1 MAELTCPKC
10 RKTNPEDALICQYC
24 DTPLVTFL
32 PRDPVDNSPLSVEPI
47 VQGETQPTIPDW
59 LAAIRDQKQKDGL
72 NQPVPEETE
81 SKSDQEKSNLDSWL
95 EKLRGSSPEP
105 DSTPSNPEEPP
116 ADENQ
121 ESEGVDTP
129 AWLSSIR
136 SKINIENPPTEESS
150 QSDPGIDWLTK
161 LRKQTEELSLTSESE
176 DSPGISSDAGNEDI
190 SLESRL
196 PELEPDISVPDN
208 NEPENP
214 TDSVLS
220 LVMKDTEDTNS
231 QDETLLEE
239 TDIPEGMELNDNG
252 TLPSAS
258 AMFDDS
264 DQPSE
269 KITTKGLPDWLS
281 SFIGVGEGENTPESA
296 LLTGLDEE
304 AGGNGIEPGSIPSWV
319 KAMRPVEQTQGDVQ
333 AQKEADRR
341 FEESGPL
348 AGIRGILPVS
358 EVEFNYSQPNLK
370 ENRET
375 SPTNISLFENTL
387 KTETEE
393 KKVPIYK
400 RSKTSNVVR
409 WIIAVILLLVVILIQ
424 VGGNPP
430 DLLPK
435 NLPEETMA
443 FFRSVSA
450 LSQGA
455 NILLVLDYDPAYSGE
470 IEVAV
475 NAPIS
480 LMMVKQA
487 NLFTLSTA
495 PTNIFLADNLLK
507 SVSLTHPSAAEKYVT
522 KEKFQVLGYLPGGQ
536 SGMQN
541 LLRDFKG
548 SLPVGLNLKKSI
560 EMTSLTGIKTL
571 NDFEAIMIL
580 TDNPDTARIWVE
592 QVGPSLTKPAI
603 WMVVNS
609 QVITLV
615 RPYVRS
621 GQIDGL
627 ISGVYGAAS
636 FEQIIQQPGAAAQIW
651 NGYYTALL
659 LSMVMIIAGGFVNFI
674 GFSILRARIKR
685 EKLP

>member
-32 PRDPVDNSPLSVEPI
+32 PRDPVDNSPLAAEPI

-59 LAAIRDQKQKDGL
+59 LAAIRDQKQKDGI
-72 NQPVPEETE
+72 NQPVPEESE
-81 SKSDQEKSNLDSWL
+81 SSDQEKSDLDSWL
-95 EKLRGSSPEP
+95 EKLRASTPEP
-105 DSTPSNPEEPP
+105 DSTPSNIEQPP
-116 ADENQ
+116 AEENP
-121 ESEGVDTP
+121 ESEGIDTP

-136 SKINIENPPTEESS
+136 SKINTENPTPDESS
-150 QSDPGIDWLTK
+150 PSDPGIDWLTK
-161 LRKQTEELSLTSESE
+161 LRKQTEELSLTPESE
-176 DSPGISSDAGNEDI
+176 ETQGTSSDTGNEGI

-196 PELEPDISVPDN
+196 PDLEPYSSTPDN
-208 NEPENP
+208 NETEEP
-214 TDSVLS
+214 TDSILS
-220 LVMKDTEDTNS
+220 LVTKDSEDTNGPE
-231 QDETLLEE
+231 ETLLEE
-239 TDIPEGMELNDNG
+239 SDIPEGMEINDNG

-296 LLTGLDEE
+296 LLSGLDEE
-304 AGGNGIEPGSIPSWV
+304 AGGNGIEPGAIPSWV
-319 KAMRPVEQTQGDVQ
+319 KAMRPVEQNQGDVQ

-341 FEESGPL
+341 FEDSGPL

-358 EVEFNYSQPNLK
+358 EVGFNYSQPTIK

-375 SPTNISLFENTL
+375 SPTNISVFENTL

-443 FFRSVSA
+443 FFRSVSG

-495 PTNIFLADNLLK
+495 PTSIFLADNLLK
-507 SVSLTHPSAAEKYVT
+507 SVVQTHPTAAEKYVT
-522 KEKFQVLGYLPGGQ
+522 REKYQVLGYLPGGQ

-548 SLPVGLNLKKSI
+548 SLPVGLNLEKTV
-560 EMTSLTGIKTL
+560 EMPNLTGIKTL

-592 QVGPSLTKPAI
+592 QVGPTLTKPAI
-603 WMVVNS
+603 WMVVSS
-609 QVITLV
+609 QVIALV

-674 GFSILRARIKR
+674 GFSILRARNKS

>member
-32 PRDPVDNSPLSVEPI
+32 PRDPVDNSPLAAEPI

-59 LAAIRDQKQKDGL
+59 LAAIRDQKQKDGI
-72 NQPVPEETE
+72 NQPVPEESE
-81 SKSDQEKSNLDSWL
+81 SSDQEKSDLDSWL
-95 EKLRGSSPEP
+95 EKLRASTPEP
-105 DSTPSNPEEPP
+105 DSTPSNIERPP
-116 ADENQ
+116 AEENP
-121 ESEGVDTP
+121 ESEGIDTP

-136 SKINIENPPTEESS
+136 SKINTENPTPDESS
-150 QSDPGIDWLTK
+150 PSDPGIDWLTK
-161 LRKQTEELSLTSESE
+161 LRKQTEELSLTPESE
-176 DSPGISSDAGNEDI
+176 ETQGTSSDTGNEGI

-196 PELEPDISVPDN
+196 PDLEPYSSTPDN
-208 NEPENP
+208 NEPEEP
-214 TDSVLS
+214 TDSILS
-220 LVMKDTEDTNS
+220 LVTKDSEDTNGPE
-231 QDETLLEE
+231 ETLLEE
-239 TDIPEGMELNDNG
+239 SDIPEGMEINDNG

-296 LLTGLDEE
+296 LLSGLDEE
-304 AGGNGIEPGSIPSWV
+304 AGGNGIEPGAIPSWV
-319 KAMRPVEQTQGDVQ
+319 KAMRPVEQNQGDVQ

-341 FEESGPL
+341 FEDSGPL

-358 EVEFNYSQPNLK
+358 EVGFNYSQPTIK

-375 SPTNISLFENTL
+375 SPTNISVFENTL

-443 FFRSVSA
+443 FFRSVSG

-495 PTNIFLADNLLK
+495 PTSIFLADNLLK
-507 SVSLTHPSAAEKYVT
+507 SVVQTHPTAAEKYVT
-522 KEKFQVLGYLPGGQ
+522 REKYQVLGYLPGGQ

-548 SLPVGLNLKKSI
+548 SLPVGLNLEKTV
-560 EMTSLTGIKTL
+560 EMPNLTGIKTL

-592 QVGPSLTKPAI
+592 QVGPTLTKPAI
-603 WMVVNS
+603 WMVVSS
-609 QVITLV
+609 QVIALV

-659 LSMVMIIAGGFVNFI
+659 LSMVMIITGGFVNFI
-674 GFSILRARIKR
+674 GFSILRARNKS

>member
-10 RKTNPEDALICQYC
+10 RKANPADALICQYC

-32 PRDPVDNSPLSVEPI
+32 PRDPVDNSPLSAEPI

-72 NQPVPEETE
+72 DQPVPEEPE
-81 SKSDQEKSNLDSWL
+81 KSDQEKADLDSWL
-95 EKLRGSSPEP
+95 EKLRGNSLEP
-105 DSTPSNPEEPP
+105 DSLPSKTEESTEGENEEEEGITTPS
-116 ADENQ
+116 
-121 ESEGVDTP
+121 
-129 AWLSSIR
+129 WLASIR
-136 SKINIENPPTEESS
+136 SKINVENPPQDEPVPT
-150 QSDPGIDWLTK
+150 DPGIDWLTK
-161 LRKQTEELSLTSESE
+161 LRKQTEELSLPPEADESQGASGE
-176 DSPGISSDAGNEDI
+176 ILNEGISLD
-190 SLESRL
+190 SRL
-196 PELEPDISVPDN
+196 PELEPGLSTPDDNEFENTPDSILPLVTKDSEDISGKE
-208 NEPENP
+208 EP
-214 TDSVLS
+214 
-220 LVMKDTEDTNS
+220 LV
-231 QDETLLEE
+231 EE
-239 TDIPEGMELNDNG
+239 SDIPEGIELNENG

-304 AGGNGIEPGSIPSWV
+304 AGGNNIEPGTIPSWV
-319 KAMRPVEQTQGDVQ
+319 KAMRPVEKTQGDVQ

-341 FEESGPL
+341 FEDSGPL
-348 AGIRGILPVS
+348 AGIRGILPGS
-358 EVEFNYSQPNLK
+358 EVEFNYSQPTVK
-370 ENRET
+370 DNRET
-375 SPTNISLFENTL
+375 SLTNISLFENTL
-387 KTETEE
+387 KIETEE

-409 WIIAVILLLVVILIQ
+409 WIIAVVLLVVVALIQ

-450 LSQGA
+450 LSQDA

-470 IEVAV
+470 IEAAV

-495 PTNIFLADNLLK
+495 PTNLFLANNLLK
-507 SVSLTHPSAAEKYVT
+507 SVGVTHPSAAEKYVSG
-522 KEKFQVLGYLPGGQ
+522 EKYQVLGYLPGGQ

-548 SLPVGLNLKKSI
+548 SLPVGLNLEKTI
-560 EMTSLTGIKTL
+560 EMTSLAGIKTL

-580 TDNPDTARIWVE
+580 TDNPDAARTWVE

-603 WMVVNS
+603 WMVVSS
-609 QVITLV
+609 QVISLV

-651 NGYYTALL
+651 NGYYTAIL

-685 EKLP
+685 EKLS

>member
-1 MAELTCPKC
+1 MNE
-10 RKTNPEDALICQYC
+10 
-24 DTPLVTFL
+24 
-32 PRDPVDNSPLSVEPI
+32 
-47 VQGETQPTIPDW
+47 
-59 LAAIRDQKQKDGL
+59 
-72 NQPVPEETE
+72 
-81 SKSDQEKSNLDSWL
+81 
-95 EKLRGSSPEP
+95 
-105 DSTPSNPEEPP
+105 
-116 ADENQ
+116 
-121 ESEGVDTP
+121 
-129 AWLSSIR
+129 
-136 SKINIENPPTEESS
+136 
-150 QSDPGIDWLTK
+150 
-161 LRKQTEELSLTSESE
+161 
-176 DSPGISSDAGNEDI
+176 GISLD
-190 SLESRL
+190 SRL
-196 PELEPDISVPDN
+196 PELDSDISTPEN
-208 NEPENP
+208 NELENSP
-214 TDSVLS
+214 DSNLP
-220 LVMKDTEDTNS
+220 LVTNDSENSYS
-231 QDETLLEE
+231 QEETLVEE
-239 TDIPEGMELNDNG
+239 SDIPEGMELTDNG

-296 LLTGLDEE
+296 LVTGLDDE
-304 AGGNGIEPGSIPSWV
+304 AGGSGIEPGAIPSWV
-319 KAMRPVEQTQGDVQ
+319 KAMRPVESTQGDVQ

-341 FEESGPL
+341 FEDSGPL
-348 AGIRGILPVS
+348 AGIRGILPGS
-358 EVEFNYSQPNLK
+358 EVEFNYSQPSVK

-375 SPTNISLFENTL
+375 SLTNISLFENIL
-387 KTETEE
+387 KIETEE

-409 WIIAVILLLVVILIQ
+409 WIIAVILLLVVVLIQ

-443 FFRSVSA
+443 FFRSVSS

-470 IEVAV
+470 IEVAA

-495 PTNIFLADNLLK
+495 PTNLFLADNLLK
-507 SVSLTHPSAAEKYVT
+507 SVGLTNPSAAEKYVT
-522 KEKFQVLGYLPGGQ
+522 REKYQVLGYLPGGQ

-548 SLPVGLNLKKSI
+548 SLPVGLNLEKTI
-560 EMTSLTGIKTL
+560 EMTSLSGIKTL
-571 NDFEAIMIL
+571 NDFDAIMIL
-580 TDNPDTARIWVE
+580 TDNPDTARTWVE

-603 WMVVNS
+603 WMVVSS
-609 QVITLV
+609 QVIALV

-621 GQIDGL
+621 NQIDGL

>member
-1 MAELTCPKC
+1 MAELICPKC
-10 RKTNPEDALICQYC
+10 RKANPGDALICQYC
-24 DTPLVTFL
+24 DTPLVTVL
-32 PRDPVDNSPLSVEPI
+32 PRDPVDHSPLSVEPI

-72 NQPVPEETE
+72 NQPIPDVPD
-81 SKSDQEKSNLDSWL
+81 KSYQEKADLDSWL
-95 EKLRGSSPEP
+95 EKLRGNTLEP
-105 DSTPSNPEEPP
+105 DSIPSNTEEPP
-116 ADENQ
+116 PGENQ
-121 ESEGVDTP
+121 EEQGNRTP
-129 AWLSSIR
+129 SWLSSIR
-136 SKINIENPPTEESS
+136 SKINTENPPPDETSS
-150 QSDPGIDWLTK
+150 ADPGIDWLTK
-161 LRKQTEELSLTSESE
+161 LRKQTEELSLPPEGDEAQST
-176 DSPGISSDAGNEDI
+176 SSDILNEGI
-190 SLESRL
+190 SLEARL
-196 PELEPDISVPDN
+196 PELESDIPVADKT
-208 NEPENP
+208 EPENP
-214 TDSVLS
+214 SDSVLS
-220 LVMKDTEDTNS
+220 LVTQQSEDTIN
-231 QDETLLEE
+231 QEETLVEE
-239 TDIPEGMELNDNG
+239 SDIPEGMELNDNG
-252 TLPSAS
+252 SLPSAS
-258 AMFDDS
+258 ALFEDS

-296 LLTGLDEE
+296 LLTGLDDD
-304 AGGNGIEPGSIPSWV
+304 ASGNGIEPGSIPSWV
-319 KAMRPVEQTQGDVQ
+319 KAMRPVESTQGDVQ

-341 FEESGPL
+341 FEDSGPL

-358 EVEFNYSQPNLK
+358 EVEFNYSQPTVK

-375 SPTNISLFENTL
+375 SLTNISLFENTL
-387 KTETEE
+387 KLETEE

-430 DLLPK
+430 ALLPK

-450 LSQGA
+450 LSQEA

-470 IEVAV
+470 IESAA

-495 PTNIFLADNLLK
+495 PTNLFLADNLIK
-507 SVSLTHPSAAEKYVT
+507 SVSLTHQSAAVKYVSKEKY
-522 KEKFQVLGYLPGGQ
+522 QVLGYLPGGQ
-536 SGMQN
+536 SGMQS
-541 LLRDFKG
+541 LLRDFTG
-548 SLPVGLNLKKSI
+548 SMPVNLNLKKTI
-560 EMTSLTGIKTL
+560 DMTSLTGIKTL
-571 NDFEAIMIL
+571 NDFDAIMIL
-580 TDNPDTARIWVE
+580 TDNPDTARTWVE
-592 QVGPSLTKPAI
+592 QVGPSLIKPAI
-603 WMVVNS
+603 WMVVSS
-609 QVITLV
+609 QVISLV

-651 NGYYTALL
+651 NGFYTALL
-659 LSMVMIIAGGFVNFI
+659 LSTVMIIAGGFVNFI
-674 GFSILRARIKR
+674 GFSILRARNKR

>member
-10 RKTNPEDALICQYC
+10 RKTNPADALICQYC

-32 PRDPVDNSPLSVEPI
+32 PRDPVDNSPLSAEPI

-72 NQPVPEETE
+72 DQPVSEEPE
-81 SKSDQEKSNLDSWL
+81 KSDQGKADLDSWL
-95 EKLRGSSPEP
+95 EKLRGNSLEP
-105 DSTPSNPEEPP
+105 DSIPPKTEESPEIENEEAEGITTPS
-116 ADENQ
+116 
-121 ESEGVDTP
+121 
-129 AWLSSIR
+129 WLASIR
-136 SKINIENPPTEESS
+136 SKINIENPPQDETIPT
-150 QSDPGIDWLTK
+150 DPGIDWLTK
-161 LRKQTEELSLTSESE
+161 LRKQTEELSLPAEADESQGAASEILNE
-176 DSPGISSDAGNEDI
+176 GISLD
-190 SLESRL
+190 SRL
-196 PELEPDISVPDN
+196 PEPVPDISAPDN
-208 NEPENP
+208 NELENTP
-214 TDSVLS
+214 DSNLPIGTQESEVASGQEES
-220 LVMKDTEDTNS
+220 LV
-231 QDETLLEE
+231 EE
-239 TDIPEGMELNDNG
+239 SDIPEGMELTDNG

-281 SFIGVGEGENTPESA
+281 SFIGVGEGGNTPESA

-304 AGGNGIEPGSIPSWV
+304 AGGNNIEPGTIPSWV
-319 KAMRPVEQTQGDVQ
+319 RAMRPVEKTQGDVQ

-341 FEESGPL
+341 FEDSGPL
-348 AGIRGILPVS
+348 AGIRGILPGS
-358 EVEFNYSQPNLK
+358 EVEFNYSQPTVK

-375 SPTNISLFENTL
+375 SLTNISLFENTL
-387 KTETEE
+387 KIETEE

-409 WIIAVILLLVVILIQ
+409 WIIAVVLLVVVALIQ

-455 NILLVLDYDPAYSGE
+455 NILLVLDYEPAYSGE
-470 IEVAV
+470 IEAAV

-495 PTNIFLADNLLK
+495 PTNLFLADNLIK
-507 SVSLTHPSAAEKYVT
+507 SVSLTHPPAAEKYISR
-522 KEKFQVLGYLPGGQ
+522 EKYQVLGYLPGGQ

-548 SLPVGLNLKKSI
+548 SLPVGLNLEKTNEI
-560 EMTSLTGIKTL
+560 TSLTGVKTL
-571 NDFEAIMIL
+571 NDFDAIMIL
-580 TDNPDTARIWVE
+580 TDNPDAARTWVE

-603 WMVVNS
+603 WMVVSS
-609 QVITLV
+609 QVISLV

-651 NGYYTALL
+651 NGYYTAIL
-659 LSMVMIIAGGFVNFI
+659 LSMIMIIAGGFVNFI

>member
-1 MAELTCPKC
+1 MAELICPKC
-10 RKTNPEDALICQYC
+10 RKANPEDALICQYC

-32 PRDPVDNSPLSVEPI
+32 PRDPVDNSPLSAEAI
-47 VQGETQPTIPDW
+47 IQGETQPTIPDW
-59 LAAIRDQKQKDGL
+59 LAAIRDQKQKDEFHK
-72 NQPVPEETE
+72 PAPEI
-81 SKSDQEKSNLDSWL
+81 SGKSDQEKTDLDSWL
-95 EKLRGSSPEP
+95 AKLRGDSMDADTSP
-105 DSTPSNPEEPP
+105 STEEELP
-116 ADENQ
+116 ANENQ
-121 ESEGVDTP
+121 GDAGITTP
-129 AWLSSIR
+129 TWLSSIR
-136 SKINIENPPTEESS
+136 SKINIENPTTDESGTPE
-150 QSDPGIDWLTK
+150 PGVDWLSK
-161 LRKQTEELSLTSESE
+161 LRKQTEDLSLPTESEGFPAELSNEESE
-176 DSPGISSDAGNEDI
+176 GI
-190 SLESRL
+190 SLEARL
-196 PELEPDISVPDN
+196 KESEPDLSSHLSNDT
-208 NEPENP
+208 EGT
-214 TDSVLS
+214 TDSIFS
-220 LVMKDTEDTNS
+220 LVMKESEDKIS
-231 QDETLLEE
+231 QEE
-239 TDIPEGMELNDNG
+239 PLVEESDIPEGVELNDNG
-252 TLPSAS
+252 TLPSSS
-258 AMFDDS
+258 AMFEDS
-264 DQPSE
+264 DQPRD

-296 LLTGLDEE
+296 LLSGLDNET
-304 AGGNGIEPGSIPSWV
+304 GGSGIEPGAIPSWV
-319 KAMRPVEQTQGDVQ
+319 KAMRPVESIQGDLQ

-341 FEESGPL
+341 FEDSGPL
-348 AGIRGILPVS
+348 AGIRGILPGS
-358 EVEFNYSQPNLK
+358 ELEFNYSQPTSK

-375 SPTNISLFENTL
+375 SLTNISLFENTL
-387 KTETEE
+387 KMEMEE
-393 KKVPIYK
+393 KKVPFYK

-435 NLPEETMA
+435 NLPEETMS

-450 LSQGA
+450 LSQGT
-455 NILLVLDYDPAYSGE
+455 NILLVLDYEPAYSGE
-470 IEVAV
+470 IEAAA

-495 PTNIFLADNLLK
+495 STNLFLADNLLK
-507 SVSLTHPSAAEKYVT
+507 SVSLTHPSAAATYVSKEKY
-522 KEKFQVLGYLPGGQ
+522 QILGYLPGGQ
-536 SGMQN
+536 SGMQS

-548 SLPVGLNLKKSI
+548 SLPVGLNLENTV
-560 EMTSLTGIKTL
+560 EMASLTGIKTL

-580 TDNPDTARIWVE
+580 TDNPDTARTWVE
-592 QVGPSLTKPAI
+592 QVRPRLTKPAI
-603 WMVVNS
+603 WMAVSS

-674 GFSILRARIKR
+674 GFSILRARNKR
-685 EKLP
+685 EKLQ

>member
-10 RKTNPEDALICQYC
+10 RKTNPADALICQYC

-32 PRDPVDNSPLSVEPI
+32 PRDPVDNSPLSAEPI

-72 NQPVPEETE
+72 DQPVPEEPE
-81 SKSDQEKSNLDSWL
+81 KSDQGKADLDSWL
-95 EKLRGSSPEP
+95 EKLRGNSLEP
-105 DSTPSNPEEPP
+105 DSIPPKTEESPEGENEEEEGITTPS
-116 ADENQ
+116 
-121 ESEGVDTP
+121 
-129 AWLSSIR
+129 WLASIR
-136 SKINIENPPTEESS
+136 SKINVENPPPDEPVPT
-150 QSDPGIDWLTK
+150 DPGIDWLTK
-161 LRKQTEELSLTSESE
+161 LRKQTEELSLPSEADESQGASSE
-176 DSPGISSDAGNEDI
+176 ILNEGISLD
-190 SLESRL
+190 SRL
-196 PELEPDISVPDN
+196 PESDSDISIPEN
-208 NEPENP
+208 NELENSP
-214 TDSVLS
+214 DSNLP
-220 LVMKDTEDTNS
+220 LVTNDFENSFS
-231 QDETLLEE
+231 QEETLVEE
-239 TDIPEGMELNDNG
+239 SDIPEGMELTDNG

-296 LLTGLDEE
+296 LVTGLDDE
-304 AGGNGIEPGSIPSWV
+304 AGGGGIEPGAIPSWV
-319 KAMRPVEQTQGDVQ
+319 KAMRPVELTPGDVQ

-341 FEESGPL
+341 FEDSGPL
-348 AGIRGILPVS
+348 AGIRGILPGS
-358 EVEFNYSQPNLK
+358 DVEFNYSQPSVK

-375 SPTNISLFENTL
+375 SLTNISLFENIL
-387 KTETEE
+387 KIETEE

-409 WIIAVILLLVVILIQ
+409 WIIAVILLLVVVLIQ

-435 NLPEETMA
+435 NLPEETMT
-443 FFRSVSA
+443 FFRSVSS

-470 IEVAV
+470 IEVAA

-495 PTNIFLADNLLK
+495 PTNLFLADNLLK
-507 SVSLTHPSAAEKYVT
+507 SVGLTNPSAAEKYVT
-522 KEKFQVLGYLPGGQ
+522 REKYQVLGYLPGGQ

-541 LLRDFKG
+541 LLQDFKG
-548 SLPVGLNLKKSI
+548 SLPVGLNLEKTI
-560 EMTSLTGIKTL
+560 EMTSLSGIKTL
-571 NDFEAIMIL
+571 NDFDAVMIL
-580 TDNPDTARIWVE
+580 TDNPDTARTWVE

-603 WMVVNS
+603 WMVVSS
-609 QVITLV
+609 QVIALV

-621 GQIDGL
+621 NQIDGL

>member
-10 RKTNPEDALICQYC
+10 RKANPEDALICQYC

-32 PRDPVDNSPLSVEPI
+32 PRDPVDNSPLSAEPI

-72 NQPVPEETE
+72 NQSVPEVPE
-81 SKSDQEKSNLDSWL
+81 KSDQEKSDLDSWL
-95 EKLRGSSPEP
+95 EKLRSSSPEP
-105 DSTPSNPEEPP
+105 SSPPSNTEEAPEG
-116 ADENQ
+116 ENQ
-121 ESEGVDTP
+121 EEEGITTP
-129 AWLSSIR
+129 TWLASIR
-136 SKINIENPPTEESS
+136 SKISIETPPAEESS
-150 QSDPGIDWLTK
+150 PSDPGIDWLTK
-161 LRKQTEELSLTSESE
+161 LRKQTEELSLPTEADESQEASSE
-176 DSPGISSDAGNEDI
+176 ILNEGI

-196 PELEPDISVPDN
+196 PELEPDITSPDLK
-208 NEPENP
+208 EPID
-214 TDSVLS
+214 TTYSILS
-220 LVMKDTEDTNS
+220 LVSIDSENVIK
-231 QDETLLEE
+231 QEE
-239 TDIPEGMELNDNG
+239 PLVEESYIPDGMELGENG
-252 TLPSAS
+252 TLPSAQ

-304 AGGNGIEPGSIPSWV
+304 QGGNGIEPGSIPSWV
-319 KAMRPVEQTQGDVQ
+319 RAMRPVEQTQGDVN

-341 FEESGPL
+341 FEDSGPL

-358 EVEFNYSQPNLK
+358 EVEFNYSQPTVK

-375 SPTNISLFENTL
+375 SLTNISLFENTL
-387 KTETEE
+387 RVETEE

-400 RSKTSNVVR
+400 RSKTSNIVR

-450 LSQGA
+450 LSQDA

-470 IEVAV
+470 IEAAV

-495 PTNIFLADNLLK
+495 PTNLFLADNLIK
-507 SVSLTHPSAAEKYVT
+507 SVVLTHPSAAEKYVN
-522 KEKFQVLGYLPGGQ
+522 KEKYQVLGYLPGGQ

-548 SLPVGLNLKKSI
+548 SLPVGLNLEKTI

-580 TDNPDTARIWVE
+580 TDNPDAARTWVE

-603 WMVVNS
+603 WMVVSS
-609 QVITLV
+609 QVIALV

-659 LSMVMIIAGGFVNFI
+659 LSMIMIIAGGFVNFI

-685 EKLP
+685 EKMP